1 MNSHNGL
8 KVVIVYRKINFVI
21 LFLSF
26 FLIMPATAPGAGK
39 VRVKHLTSI
48 TGNNEI
54 GRFGL
59 LGGIF
64 FDENKKRLYF
74 TDTTNGRIL
83 AFDDDFKYISE
94 FTGGGALSS
103 PTSIVKNSKGKFFVA
118 EPAKGKILA
127 IDIGKKSVKPIDF
140 SAVSGANPVYAG
152 NMAVDSEDRLYI
164 VDKAN
169 QRILLFDSDLKFERE
184 IPVEGGRRLMDV
196 KVDRAGR
203 IYALNTT
210 DGSICV
216 YNNKGK
222 LLLRFGTRGAGEGE
236 FDFPTSLAIDRKG
249 SIYVTDQHKNKVF
262 VFNNNGRF
270 LFTFSQLGW
279 REARL
284 HRPSFIYINNS
295 GRIFIVD
302 RANTRI
308 SVFE

>member
-1 MNSHNGL
+1 MH
-8 KVVIVYRKINFVI
+8 RKINLAIPVLI
-21 LFLSF
+21 
-26 FLIMPATAPGAGK
+26 FLIIIPATALCAGK
-39 VRVKHLTSI
+39 DRVKHLTSI

-59 LGGIF
+59 LGGLF

-83 AFDDDFKYISE
+83 AFNFDKEFKYISE
-94 FTGGGALSS
+94 FTGGGTLLS
-103 PTSIVKNSKGKFFVA
+103 PTSIVKDSKGKFFVA
-118 EPAKGKILA
+118 EPANGHILA
-127 IDIGKKSVKPIDF
+127 IDIGRKSIKPIDF
-140 SAVSGANPVYAG
+140 SAVPGANPVHPG
-152 NMAVDSEDRLYI
+152 NMAVDSEDHLYI

-169 QRILLFDSDLKFERE
+169 QRILLFDSNLKFKKE
-184 IPVEGGRRLMDV
+184 ILIKGSRGLKDV
-196 KVDRAGR
+196 KVDTMGR
-203 IYALNTT
+203 IYALSTI

-216 YNNKGK
+216 YNGQGN
-222 LLLRFGTRGAGEGE
+222 LLLRFGSRGADKGK

-249 SIYVTDQHKNKVF
+249 LIYVTDQHKNQVL

-270 LFTFSQLGW
+270 LYAFSQLGW
-279 REARL
+279 REGRL

>member
-1 MNSHNGL
+1 M
-8 KVVIVYRKINFVI
+8 YRKINFVI

-26 FLIMPATAPGAGK
+26 FLIIPATAPDAGK

-48 TGNNEI
+48 TGNKET
-54 GRFGL
+54 GRFNL
-59 LGGIF
+59 LGGVF

-74 TDTTNGRIL
+74 TDTTNSRIL
-83 AFDDDFKYISE
+83 AFDADFKYVSE
-94 FTGGGALSS
+94 FTAGGALSS

-127 IDIGKKSVKPIDF
+127 IDIGEKSVKPIDF

-169 QRILLFDSDLKFERE
+169 QRILIFDSDLKFERE
-184 IPVEGGRRLMDV
+184 IPVEGSRRLMDV
-196 KVDRAGR
+196 KIDKAGC

-216 YNNKGK
+216 YDGNGK
-222 LLLRFGTRGAGEGE
+222 LLLRFGTRGTDKDE

-249 SIYVTDQHKNKVF
+249 LIYVTDQHKNKVL

-270 LFTFSQLGW
+270 LFAFSQLGW
-279 REARL
+279 REGRL

-295 GRIFIVD
+295 GQIFIVD